1 MFTRPRR
8 RSLLSLGL
16 AAFALVAS
24 STTPAHAD
32 SQFFKNSTFNGCYV
46 EFPSSQGTQNPD
58 NCLDIGNQVE
68 SDEGGDG
75 WNEYIS
81 CDVRDSSCHWEL
93 GASTRSAGSRGPT
106 SAATATSSATGPRT
120 IPSSPPMSTA
130 MTRAIPAS
138 APSTPSSTMSTA
150 TTATATTSL

>member
-68 SDEGGDG
+68 CNEGGNRY
-75 WNEYIS
+75 NEYIS
-81 CDVRDSSCHWEL
+81 CDVRDSSCHWSSHIHEIPESGGRPVL
-93 GASTRSAGSRGPT
+93 RRRRVQLLDPGP
-106 SAATATSSATGPRT
+106 SHPLRRCPR
-120 IPSSPPMSTA
+120 
-130 MTRAIPAS
+130 R
-138 APSTPSSTMSTA
+138 
-150 TTATATTSL
+150 